1 MMSSTVSIRLKFFAS
16 AREIVGKKDL
26 VIDIKRGSKAK
37 DVLDRLMER
46 YPDLKQLE
54 DQLILAVNKQTG
66 RADKMIEDGD
76 EIAVLPPVSG
86 G

>member
-1 MMSSTVSIRLKFFAS
+1 MNIRLKFFAS
-16 AREIVGKKDL
+16 AREIVGTKDL
-26 VIDIKRGSKAK
+26 DMDIEKGSKAK
-37 DVLDRLMER
+37 DVLDRLKEK
-46 YPDLKQLE
+46 YPGLKKL
-54 DQLILAVNKQTG
+54 DGQLILAVNKQTG

>member
-1 MMSSTVSIRLKFFAS
+1 MMQSTVNIRLKFFAS
-16 AREIVGKKDL
+16 AREIVGTKDL
-26 VIDIKRGSKAK
+26 DMDIEKGSKAK
-37 DVLDRLMER
+37 DVLDRLKEK
-46 YPDLKQLE
+46 YPGLKKL
-54 DQLILAVNKQTG
+54 DGQLILAVNKQTG

>member
-1 MMSSTVSIRLKFFAS
+1 MQSTVNIRLKFFAS
-16 AREIVGKKDL
+16 AREIVGTKDL
-26 VIDIKRGSKAK
+26 DMDIEKGSKAK
-37 DVLDRLMER
+37 DVLDRLKEK
-46 YPDLKQLE
+46 YPGLKKL
-54 DQLILAVNKQTG
+54 DGQLILAVNKQTG